1 MNTALL
7 TEEETYL
14 EYFGFNQNPY
24 PVAPDDENFYFSE
37 SIEQIIIEI
46 IHGII
51 ARKGFMILT
60 GDIGLGKTTISRK
73 ILQILAEKNVETS
86 LVFHTSCQDVELLK
100 EINRDFGL
108 QADDLNFNDQMWR
121 LNNFLLEKNQAG
133 KNCAIMIDDA
143 QNLSTKSLELIRM
156 ISNLEADHQKLVQIL
171 LIGQPELLSKLES
184 QELRQ
189 LNSRII
195 INKKVKPLSAEELET
210 YLQFKLNASG
220 NKGLV
225 TIDHRAIKMVYQV
238 TRGNFRQI
246 NILMDRCLYAA
257 FTRNTKSIDRAIIKE
272 ASADIRLI
280 TPVKWKK
287 PLLWIVSV
295 ALPVFFI
302 LGNFY
307 LGIPQQLVNLK
318 WDGQVSTKVAPTR
331 RTSNPQTVSPKDGSG
346 SPSDLPRLA
355 RLQSQ
360 DGMVDQKD
368 ELREPVTEFLKVYN
382 LDRFAGSFIE
392 ALKYNRF
399 EAIAESMFYQTGF
412 RLIQL
417 DYLPG
422 FISDNF
428 GALAYPLK
436 PGGKD
441 SFFLFWKPII
451 RFDKFYYQHSD
462 QNIFWL
468 QDMLARIN
476 LYHGRLDGIVGKY
489 LMKAV
494 IQFQKKMR
502 LPITGYPD
510 EKTIFLLYHFKENKH
525 T

>member
-7 TEEETYL
+7 TEEQTYL
-14 EYFGFNQNPY
+14 EYFGFNQNPF

-37 SIEQIIIEI
+37 SIEQITIEI

-73 ILQILAEKNVETS
+73 ILHILAEKNVETS
-86 LVFHTSCQDVELLK
+86 LIFHTSCQDVELLN
-100 EINRDFGL
+100 EINLDFGL
-108 QADDLNFNDQMWR
+108 HPEGLNFSDQMR
-121 LNNFLLEKNQAG
+121 LLNNFLLQQNQES
-133 KNCAIMIDDA
+133 KNCAIIIDDA
-143 QNLSTKSLELIRM
+143 QNLSTRSLELVRM
-156 ISNLEADHQKLVQIL
+156 ISNLETGQQKLVQIL
-171 LIGQPELLSKLES
+171 LIGQPELLLKLES

-189 LNSRII
+189 LKSRII
-195 INKKVKPLSAEELET
+195 INKKVTPLSTDELDN

-220 NKGLV
+220 SQGLV
-225 TIDHRAIKMVYQV
+225 TIDHRALKRVHHL

-257 FTRNTKSIDRAIIKE
+257 FTRNTKSIDHAIIKE
-272 ASADIRLI
+272 SSADIRLT

-287 PLLWIVSV
+287 PLLRIVSV

-302 LGNFY
+302 LGSFY
-307 LGIPQQLVNLK
+307 LAFPLQLLNPKL
-318 WDGQVSTKVAPTR
+318 DEHASTKVVPTR
-331 RTSNPQTVSPKDGSG
+331 RTSHPQAVSPKNDPG

-355 RLQSQ
+355 KPQSH
-360 DGMVDQKD
+360 DGVADQKD
-368 ELREPVTEFLKVYN
+368 ETNEPVAQFLKEYN
-382 LDRFAGSFIE
+382 LDRFAGSFTE
-392 ALKYNRF
+392 ALKTNRLK
-399 EAIAESMFYQTGF
+399 AIAESMFYQTGF

-422 FISDNF
+422 FISENF

-436 PGGKD
+436 PGSKD

-510 EKTIFLLYHFKENKH
+510 EKTIFLLCHFKENKN

>member
-7 TEEETYL
+7 TEEQTYL
-14 EYFGFNQNPY
+14 EYFGFNQNPF

-37 SIEQIIIEI
+37 SIEQVIIEI
-46 IHGII
+46 IHGIV

-73 ILQILAEKNVETS
+73 ILHILAEKNVETS
-86 LVFHTSCQDVELLK
+86 LVFHTSCQDVELLN

-108 QADDLNFNDQMWR
+108 QPDDLNFSDQMR
-121 LNNFLLEKNQAG
+121 LLNNFLLEQNHEG
-133 KNCAIMIDDA
+133 RNCAIIIDDA

-171 LIGQPELLSKLES
+171 LIGQPELLSKLET

-189 LNSRII
+189 LKSRII
-195 INKKVKPLSAEELET
+195 ISKRVQPLSADELET
-210 YLQFKLNASG
+210 YLLFKLNASG

-225 TIDHRAIKMVYQV
+225 TIDHRALKMVYHL

-246 NILMDRCLYAA
+246 NILMDRCLYSAY
-257 FTRNTKSIDRAIIKE
+257 TRNTKSINRAIIKE
-272 ASADIRLI
+272 SSADICLI
-280 TPVKWKK
+280 TTVKRKK
-287 PLLWIVSV
+287 PLLRIVSI

-302 LGNFY
+302 LGSFY
-307 LGIPQQLVNLK
+307 LGIPLQLLNPKL
-318 WDGQVSTKVAPTR
+318 DGQLSTKVVPTR
-331 RTSNPQTVSPKDGSG
+331 RTSNPQAVSPKDDSG
-346 SPSDLPRLA
+346 SQYDLPRMA

-360 DGMVDQKD
+360 DGMADQRD
-368 ELREPVTEFLKVYN
+368 ETPEPVAQFLKAYN
-382 LDRFAGSFIE
+382 LDHFAGSFFE
-392 ALKYNRF
+392 ALKNDRLK
-399 EAIAESMFYQTGF
+399 AITESMFYQSGF
-412 RLIQL
+412 RLIKL
-417 DYLPG
+417 DYLPS
-422 FISDNF
+422 FISETF

-451 RFDKFYYQHSD
+451 RFDKFYYNHTD
-462 QNIFWL
+462 QDIFWL
-468 QDMLARIN
+468 QEMLARIN

-510 EKTIFLLYHFKENKH
+510 ERTIFLLYHFKENKN

>member
-14 EYFGFNQNPY
+14 EYFGFNQNPF

-73 ILQILAEKNVETS
+73 ILHILSEKNVETS
-86 LVFHTSCQDVELLK
+86 LVFHTSCQDVELLN

-108 QADDLNFNDQMWR
+108 QPDDLNFSDQMR
-121 LNNFLLEKNQAG
+121 LLNNFLLEQNHEG
-133 KNCAIMIDDA
+133 KNCAIIIDDA
-143 QNLSTKSLELIRM
+143 QNLSTKSLELVRM

-171 LIGQPELLSKLES
+171 LIGQPELLLKLEF

-189 LNSRII
+189 LKSRII
-195 INKKVKPLSAEELET
+195 INKKVKPLSTDELEN

-225 TIDHRAIKMVYQV
+225 TIDHRALKMVYHLTQ
-238 TRGNFRQI
+238 GNFRQI

-257 FTRNTKSIDRAIIKE
+257 FTRNTKSIYRAIVKE
-272 ASADIRLI
+272 SYADIRLT

-287 PLLWIVSV
+287 PLLRIVSV

-302 LGNFY
+302 LGSFY
-307 LGIPQQLVNLK
+307 LGLPLQLLNPKL
-318 WDGQVSTKVAPTR
+318 DGHVSTKVVPTR
-331 RTSNPQTVSPKDGSG
+331 RTPNPQAVSPKDDSG

-355 RLQSQ
+355 RLQSH
-360 DGMVDQKD
+360 DGMADQKD
-368 ELREPVTEFLKVYN
+368 ETREPVTKFLKVYN

-392 ALKYNRF
+392 ALKTNRLK
-399 EAIAESMFYQTGF
+399 AIAESMFYQTGF

-441 SFFLFWKPII
+441 RFFLLWKPII
-451 RFDKFYYQHSD
+451 RFDKFYYQLTD

-510 EKTIFLLYHFKENKH
+510 ERTIFLLYHFKENKH